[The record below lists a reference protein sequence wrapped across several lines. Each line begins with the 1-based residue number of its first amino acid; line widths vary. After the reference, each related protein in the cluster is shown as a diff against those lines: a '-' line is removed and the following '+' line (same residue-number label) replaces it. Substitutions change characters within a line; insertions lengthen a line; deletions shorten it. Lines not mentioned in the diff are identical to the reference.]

1 MNKWLLT
8 LGLVG
13 SAGQALAADTIAPT
27 VTASVAPGNFTSAQT
42 FTLSIKDNSDTAPLI
57 YYTRDGS
64 APTKD
69 SSVYKKGQKFT
80 AVDKGVARDLFL
92 RTLAVDKSGNVRRQ
106 SFSYYVDSAPVVTPS
121 KPAGKYSGSQSITL
135 SVKDESD
142 AAPVIYYTTDGTAP
156 NKSSPVYKSGTA
168 IKALAS
174 SAAVDLRIRT
184 LAMDSQGNW
193 RRQVFDYDIQD
204 ADTTAPVATSSLAAG
219 TYYSAQTLTLSITDD
234 KDSAPKAYYTLDGS
248 EPTTSSPLYNGGV
261 AIPLSQSAT
270 VKVLAVD
277 ASGNKK
283 VYTFAYV
290 IQKPTDMWYF
300 RGTPNN
306 WGKTEMEQVGTLFCT
321 VQTFGD
327 ASTNPRFKVDHKGD
341 WTENYPGQDYK
352 VTANAKLKICFD
364 PATKVFTVGDADPGK
379 DVVPPTVTASP
390 ASGSYTTS
398 QSITLAVADNVDKAP
413 KLYYTIDGS
422 EPTTSSPVYTNQ
434 TLTAVDKVTQGVDL
448 TVKTLA
454 VDASGNKAT
463 NTFTYTIGD
472 NVPPTVAATPAAG
485 SYQTTQ
491 FIGLSVS
498 DNVDK
503 APKLYYTTD
512 GKEPT
517 TSSTLYTNQT
527 LTAKDVV
534 SGAADLTVKT
544 LAVDASGNQSK
555 STFSYYIGDPVPVSG
570 DFRNETIYFV
580 MTARFYDGDSTNN
593 YYNRDRYKEGDPQW
607 RGDFKGLI
615 SQLDYIKDL
624 GFTAIWITPP
634 VENRSGLDYH
644 GYHAYD
650 WYKIDP
656 RLESPDATYQDLIN
670 AAHSKG
676 LKIVQDVVVNHSS
689 QYGIRDKVWVDHLP
703 IKYYVEKGSTQGKI
717 NYGPYKG
724 NLGDYK
730 SPYRDDNDNPIAPE
744 WFQKLHNSDPEGVT
758 QFVDPKT
765 GITVPTPNIDAGRF
779 FGVDATKL
787 DPLWYHQNGFMS
799 GGDWENTK
807 SIQSKHMAGD
817 CLDLATEKQNVKDY
831 MNNAVNMYLDMGVDA
846 IRLDTAKHVD
856 RDELLTYT
864 QNWQAHKKGLFVFGE
879 VLVKGAGFGS
889 EITNDNASAD
899 IRPWWYTRT
908 GSDKAKPSGDSKLS
922 VLDFPLFSTFRDNVT
937 KGSFGGIK
945 GVLDMDYTYA
955 DPTQLVT
962 FFQNHDVGPD
972 NDFERRYGGDP
983 ANAAMAYNLLWTVRG
998 IPALYQGE
1006 EIQYQGG
1013 LRQDIKD
1020 NGDLLYM
1027 TGRAYY
1033 GDKLDDK
1040 ATVQANPLYQ
1050 HIKRLNQIR
1059 KAVPAL
1065 QKGVM
1070 QNVNE
1075 WGSGMSFARDSGDS
1089 YVVVGLASGNGEN
1102 ITVKGVKAGT
1112 YTDAVTGKSITAS
1125 GGNLTFSVGAYSA
1138 GIYVLSGPGKIGADG
1153 KWLK

>member
-248 EPTTSSPLYNGGV
+248 EPTTSSLLYNGGV

-717 NYGPYKG
+717 NNGPYKG

-744 WFQKLHNSDPEGVT
+744 WFQKLRLSDPEGVVP
-758 QFVDPKT
+758 FVDPTT
-765 GITVPTPNIDAGRF
+765 GVTYPNSSGAAARF
-779 FGVDATKL
+779 FGVDAAKL
-787 DPLWYHQNGFMS
+787 DPQWYHMDGFIN

-807 SIQSKHMAGD
+807 SVQNKHMAGD
-817 CLDLATEKQNVKDY
+817 CLDLATDKQNVKDY
-831 MNNAVNMYLDMGVDA
+831 LNGAS
-846 IRLDTAKHVD
+846 
-856 RDELLTYT
+856 
-864 QNWQAHKKGLFVFGE
+864 HK
-879 VLVKGAGFGS
+879 
-889 EITNDNASAD
+889 
-899 IRPWWYTRT
+899 
-908 GSDKAKPSGDSKLS
+908 
-922 VLDFPLFSTFRDNVT
+922 
-937 KGSFGGIK
+937 
-945 GVLDMDYTYA
+945 
-955 DPTQLVT
+955 
-962 FFQNHDVGPD
+962 
-972 NDFERRYGGDP
+972 
-983 ANAAMAYNLLWTVRG
+983 
-998 IPALYQGE
+998 
-1006 EIQYQGG
+1006 
-1013 LRQDIKD
+1013 
-1020 NGDLLYM
+1020 
-1027 TGRAYY
+1027 
-1033 GDKLDDK
+1033 
-1040 ATVQANPLYQ
+1040 
-1050 HIKRLNQIR
+1050 
-1059 KAVPAL
+1059 
-1065 QKGVM
+1065 
-1070 QNVNE
+1070 
-1075 WGSGMSFARDSGDS
+1075 
-1089 YVVVGLASGNGEN
+1089 
-1102 ITVKGVKAGT
+1102 
-1112 YTDAVTGKSITAS
+1112 
-1125 GGNLTFSVGAYSA
+1125 
-1138 GIYVLSGPGKIGADG
+1138 
-1153 KWLK
+1153 